1 METSSSSR
9 PHSTSVG
16 TLIFAATPFV
26 RSGCSFAYSPGE
38 TSTQKYDEGAIVA
51 RPSIFLGEHFGVSVE
66 GSYQQRRIAIAQPGS
81 NDPMSASVTK
91 LGFIPYFS
99 PSGKGSF
106 KRPQIRLLYVASFR
120 NSGARGLYPVEDVF
134 AQRKVEH
141 FAGIGAE
148 WWFNSSSYP

>member
-1 METSSSSR
+1 M
-9 PHSTSVG
+9 
-16 TLIFAATPFV
+16 AAGYMRFF
-26 RSGCSFAYSPGE
+26 RDGSPAE
-38 TSTQKYDEGAIVA
+38 SSTQKYDEGTIVA
-51 RPSIFLGEHFGVSVE
+51 RPNIFIGDYFGVSVE
-66 GSYQQRRIAIAQPGS
+66 GSYQLRRIAIQNPNG
-81 NDPMSASVTK
+81 DGPLTASVTK

-120 NSGARGLYPVEDVF
+120 DSGTRGLYPIEDIF
-134 AQRKVEH
+134 ATRSVEH